1 MKVELNQ
8 AINYTQG
15 LGFTETS
22 NFLLDFL
29 LNESDITADSSGI
42 FVNLTFE
49 VDSVQNAVILT
60 EREEKMRY
68 FENNRRNLLNKKVNA
83 ISEKSAKIKELQE
96 KVKTDSKNAHLHR
109 NNIDK
114 IINSDKINKINEKL
128 ERNAKRIEQIEQRFA
143 EKIGTITLREKI
155 STEILIFEGKN
166 EVREVKSSKEDKKNN
181 TFVKKNGTDTEYK

>member
-68 FENNRRNLLNKKVNA
+68 FENNRRNLLNKKINA
-83 ISEKSAKIKELQE
+83 ISEKSVKIKELQE
-96 KVKTDSKNAHLHR
+96 KVKTDAKNAHLHK

-114 IINSDKINKINEKL
+114 IINSDKINKIDEKL

-143 EKIGTITLREKI
+143 EKIGAITLREKI